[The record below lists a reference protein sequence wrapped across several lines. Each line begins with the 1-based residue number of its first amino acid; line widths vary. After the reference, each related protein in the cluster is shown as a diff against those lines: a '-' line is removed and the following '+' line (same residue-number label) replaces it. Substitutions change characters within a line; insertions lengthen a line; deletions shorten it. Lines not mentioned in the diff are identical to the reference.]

1 MPSIW
6 DDVRRTIDERANTPR
21 QFILAGYT
29 QLKTD
34 LSKTNSQ
41 QEVHHSGA
49 GWKNPILRLKM
60 GGKIPNSGKYV
71 FLIQNS
77 LENMQYQV
85 YKPLENM

>member
-6 DDVRRTIDERANTPR
+6 DDVRRTIDERANIPR

-49 GWKNPILRLKM
+49 GWKNPEFW
-60 GGKIPNSGKYV
+60 KICIFDSKLLGKYAIPG
-71 FLIQNS
+71 L
-77 LENMQYQV
+77 
-85 YKPLENM
+85 

>member
-21 QFILAGYT
+21 QFILAGCT

-49 GWKNPILRLKM
+49 GWKNPIFALKN
-60 GGKIPNSGKYV
+60 G
-71 FLIQNS
+71 
-77 LENMQYQV
+77 
-85 YKPLENM
+85 

>member
-49 GWKNPILRLKM
+49 GWKNLIFALKN
-60 GGKIPNSGKYV
+60 GWKNPEFWKICIFDSKLLGKYAIPG
-71 FLIQNS
+71 L
-77 LENMQYQV
+77 
-85 YKPLENM
+85 